1 MNVVLM
7 NEDQAA
13 QVLTVGT
20 KTLQSWRVRGVGPRF
35 VRIGRLVRYTE
46 AELAKYIEEQ
56 TRQSTSERD
65 QAHA

>member
-35 VRIGRLVRYTE
+35 IRIGRLVRYTME
-46 AELAKYIEEQ
+46 ELMRYIEEQ
-56 TRQSTSERD
+56 TRQSTSERNH
-65 QAHA
+65 AHA

>member
-20 KTLQSWRVRGVGPRF
+20 KTLQSWRVRGVGPRW

-46 AELAKYIEEQ
+46 GELMKYIEEQ
-56 TRQSTSERD
+56 TRQSTSE
-65 QAHA
+65 ASHGHA